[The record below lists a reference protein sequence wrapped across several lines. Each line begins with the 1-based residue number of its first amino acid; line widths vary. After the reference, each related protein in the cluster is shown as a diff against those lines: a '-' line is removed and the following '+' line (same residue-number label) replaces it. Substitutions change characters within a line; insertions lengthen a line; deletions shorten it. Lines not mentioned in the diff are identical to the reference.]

1 MGDQTHGPPPPSPPG
16 SDAAGGGQAL
26 PRAGPP
32 DGRAPKVVTV
42 YASSS
47 SGVADAYKKLAYS
60 MGEQIA
66 AAGWIQLNGGGCTGL
81 MGAATAGGLA
91 RGGTVNAV
99 ILDIFTAANMH
110 DALGS
115 VEVVTDMGARKA
127 GLYAPAA
134 AFVALPGGLGTLEEL
149 AEVLSWRQ
157 LGFHTRPIVLVGAA
171 FWRPLVSWVQQ
182 GVDEGF
188 VAGGLGG
195 GVNAFAV
202 VDTAEEAI
210 DYIRTHE
217 AQPVDKAAMYAA
229 NFTPST
235 AAVVST
241 VPAPADG
248 PPVTV
253 HADWTVAAGAAV
265 GAGAAAGGEAMAA
278 APPAAPPS
286 S

>member
-66 AAGWIQLNGGGCTGL
+66 AAGWIQLNGGGCSGL

-195 GVNAFAV
+195 GSTRLRSLTRLRRPSITFGP
-202 VDTAEEAI
+202 T
-210 DYIRTHE
+210 RRSQWTRLPCT
-217 AQPVDKAAMYAA
+217 QPTLPLRLPRS
-229 NFTPST
+229 FRRCRRQPTGRP
-235 AAVVST
+235 
-241 VPAPADG
+241 
-248 PPVTV
+248 
-253 HADWTVAAGAAV
+253 
-265 GAGAAAGGEAMAA
+265 
-278 APPAAPPS
+278 
-286 S
+286 